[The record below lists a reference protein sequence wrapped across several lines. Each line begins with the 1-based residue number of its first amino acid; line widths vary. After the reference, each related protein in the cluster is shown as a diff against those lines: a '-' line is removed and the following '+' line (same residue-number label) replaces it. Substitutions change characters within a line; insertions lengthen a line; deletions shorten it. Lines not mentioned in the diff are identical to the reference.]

1 MMLGA
6 PNTTLRVWPFR
17 RTRAILWR
25 TISFFVLFG
34 VLGAVVI
41 VPVASKLEDWK
52 ASSSAAAH
60 LYPDFAGLLAI
71 LAATWI
77 MTRFVD
83 HRPFRT
89 VGFAPGTVV
98 RDIALGLALG
108 ALWLTLS
115 VGIAWAC
122 GWATWQGRVSMTG
135 GELLEA
141 GGAIFFNVLTQQL
154 LLCGYIFQT
163 IRSRTNFALALLLS
177 AALFSVFH
185 AGAFEGALLPAVNVF
200 AVGVLFCAAFQVTG
214 NLWLPA
220 SLHFAWNFLL
230 GPVFGL
236 TVSGSDS
243 LGLGWTAFAIEGPAL
258 FTGGAFGLEGGLV
271 VTLTTGALAVAL
283 LLMLHRARGRILP
296 APA

>member
-1 MMLGA
+1 MLGA
-6 PNTTLRVWPFR
+6 PNTSLRVWPFR

-25 TISFFVLFG
+25 TITFFVLFG
-34 VLGAVVI
+34 LLSALII
-41 VPVASKLEDWK
+41 VPVASKLEEWE
-52 ASSSAAAH
+52 ASTSVAGH

-89 VGFAPGTVV
+89 VGFSRGAIT
-98 RDIALGLALG
+98 RDIGLGLLLG

-115 VGIAWAC
+115 VGIAWAS
-122 GWATWQGRVSMTG
+122 GWATWQGRPGMTG
-135 GELLEA
+135 SELFET
-141 GGAIFFNVLTQQL
+141 GGSVLMNVLTQQL

-163 IRSRTNFALALLLS
+163 IRTRTNFTLAMIVS
-177 AALFSVFH
+177 AALFSAFH
-185 AGAFEGALLPAVNVF
+185 AGAFEGAWLPAVNVF
-200 AVGVLFCAAFQVTG
+200 VVGVLFCTAFELTR

-243 LGLGWTAFAIEGPAL
+243 LGLGWTAFAIDGPAL

-271 VTLTTGALAVAL
+271 VTMTTSACAAL
-283 LLMLHRARGRILP
+283 LTLLLLRARGRGMP
-296 APA
+296 SPV